1 MSLIKKID
9 GTVSSTTTTSSTSFF
24 SNEDSSNAVSN
35 STLKNQGASVYV
47 DNGYVVDSALNEN
60 SVRAV
65 ANKILTAKFDEV
77 DQRIESIEKTGI
89 TDEQFEELANKLT
102 TSDAAFQTE
111 VEERKA
117 ADEQIIQDTTTSFNA
132 VKDEMEVLDD
142 EVQSISEKLEKYDS
156 LIPEKADKSNVE
168 QSITNITQIV
178 ESISGLY
185 KSDTNASKWECGEG
199 YFTGYLGTGST
210 TVFSETGLKMSPYPE
225 IYGTYYNS
233 TNSDNSLVTTLNLA
247 PGITD
252 YSLFNFTGTG
262 SADAGRKTLA
272 LTSGWF
278 ENSENITLSL
288 PAQSGTLITQNDA
301 MGSLDIEV
309 KDLDTTEIEITKEQY
324 NYLVRYPKTKFAL
337 KERYSEIYRYFIKV
351 QDDFESRDPT
361 AVFITY
367 EDHTIGIA
375 EVKSYTDEVKSY
387 TIQITYTELAS
398 AEKIASLEARCKTL
412 EEDLNTLKELVNTLT
427 NNTNTLNGNS

>member
-9 GTVSSTTTTSSTSFF
+9 GTISSTTTTSSTSFF

-77 DQRIESIEKTGI
+77 DQRIENIEKTGI

-102 TSDAAFQTE
+102 TSDAALQTQ
-111 VEERKA
+111 VE
-117 ADEQIIQDTTTSFNA
+117 
-132 VKDEMEVLDD
+132 
-142 EVQSISEKLEKYDS
+142 SISEKLEKYDS

-225 IYGTYYNS
+225 IYGTYYSS

-247 PGITD
+247 PGVTD

-262 SADAGRKTLA
+262 SADTGRKTLA
-272 LTSGWF
+272 LASG
-278 ENSENITLSL
+278 
-288 PAQSGTLITQNDA
+288 
-301 MGSLDIEV
+301 
-309 KDLDTTEIEITKEQY
+309 
-324 NYLVRYPKTKFAL
+324 
-337 KERYSEIYRYFIKV
+337 
-351 QDDFESRDPT
+351 
-361 AVFITY
+361 
-367 EDHTIGIA
+367 
-375 EVKSYTDEVKSY
+375 
-387 TIQITYTELAS
+387 
-398 AEKIASLEARCKTL
+398 
-412 EEDLNTLKELVNTLT
+412 
-427 NNTNTLNGNS
+427 

>member
-9 GTVSSTTTTSSTSFF
+9 GTISSTTTTSSTSFF

-77 DQRIESIEKTGI
+77 DQRIENIEKTGI

-102 TSDAAFQTE
+102 TSDAALQTQ
-111 VEERKA
+111 VE
-117 ADEQIIQDTTTSFNA
+117 
-132 VKDEMEVLDD
+132 
-142 EVQSISEKLEKYDS
+142 SISEKLEKYDS

-225 IYGTYYNS
+225 IYGTYYSS

-247 PGITD
+247 PGVTD

-262 SADAGRKTLA
+262 SADTGRKTLA
-272 LTSGWF
+272 LASGWF
-278 ENSENITLSL
+278 ENSGNITLRL
-288 PAQSGTLITQNDA
+288 PAQSGTLITENDA

-309 KDLDTTEIEITKEQY
+309 EDLDATEIEITKEQY
-324 NYLVRYPKTKFAL
+324 NYLIRYPKVKFAL
-337 KERYSEIYRYFIKV
+337 KKINTEIYRYFIKV
-351 QDDFESRDPT
+351 QDSFERGNGRDPT

-367 EDHTIGIA
+367 KDYTIGIA
-375 EVKSYTDEVKSY
+375 ETNTVKWMDKSYL
-387 TIQITYTELAS
+387 IQITYTELAS
-398 AEKIASLEARCKTL
+398 AEKIAALEAHCKTL